1 VNGPDVFRSRV
12 ATDVV
17 PVAQR
22 DPAAFDNGLAEG
34 AAQIGNALEHVAAV
48 DQHVSREV
56 AASQQ
61 RIALELQKRQ
71 RSAQVAQGA
80 SAWAEIETGLDA
92 DRAALRD
99 SSAPGAPD
107 HIEKAN
113 TLITDR
119 LKGFLDTL
127 PADPEVR
134 ERFEPIVARYG
145 ATARHQEDEWAR
157 ASKAKFEGQN
167 VESWADTTGNG
178 LITTPTPEKLQQAFQ
193 ATDLLVGALDI
204 PGTAKAAIIAQKKR
218 AFSQAFLDGRL
229 QAGDWK
235 GARALLDAGQFDAYL
250 DPKEKT
256 NYLQRTE
263 NAADQAAREA
273 ELAQSRV
280 RDDARDAIKTV
291 EAKVEAGVVPSAAE
305 LRATR
310 QAATAAGLDPQDIV
324 KLDALDVKVDVNRS
338 YSPMIGQPGGADRIR
353 RDRDLLAGRIMS
365 GKASER
371 DQMAKAQLDKLV
383 ETADKAEAE
392 QLKTVAGQGPQ
403 GELQA
408 LSMLTGSADGRYSKA
423 EKIKPGLGLMALLA
437 PNARKAAIE
446 GDALRKGRGDDF
458 GKEEQIRQQVNAQLG
473 PVANEIGLYPSVV
486 KAAGD
491 IMASFRV
498 MHGGTGIDP
507 DDLKKG
513 LKLATG
519 GSVRPDGRVQGGLG
533 RVRGHPVLLPDWL
546 TDSEF
551 DAALSRQDFSNAVY
565 ANGSP
570 VSKDDIL
577 ARYRP
582 KFAGDDAQGNAR
594 YHFVDPAGNLLGD
607 KGNSPVVLTFKH

>member
-1 VNGPDVFRSRV
+1 MSGPDVYRNRV
-12 ATDVV
+12 STNVV
-17 PVAQR
+17 AVAQR
-22 DPAAFDNGLAEG
+22 DPSAFDTGAAEG
-34 AAQIGNALEHVAAV
+34 LGQVGNALEHVAATDAV
-48 DQHVSREV
+48 VGREV

-61 RIALELQKRQ
+61 RVAIELQKRQ
-71 RSAQVAQGA
+71 QSAQIAQGA
-80 SAWAEIETGLDA
+80 SAWAEVETGLDA
-92 DRAALRD
+92 DRSALRD
-99 SSAPGAPD
+99 ASTPGAPD
-107 HIEKAN
+107 HVDKAN
-113 TLITDR
+113 ALITDR
-119 LKGFLDTL
+119 LKAFYDAL
-127 PADPEVR
+127 PDDPDVR
-134 ERFEPIVARYG
+134 ERFAPIIARYG
-145 ATARHQEDEWAR
+145 ATARHEEDAWAR
-157 ASKAKFEGQN
+157 TSKTKFEGQN
-167 VESWADTTGNG
+167 VESWADTTGNA

-193 ATDLLVGALDI
+193 ATDLLVNALDI

-218 AFSQAFLDGRL
+218 VFSQAFLDGRL

-235 GARALLDAGQFDAYL
+235 GARTLLDAGQFDAYL

-273 ELAQSRV
+273 DLAESRV
-280 RDDARDAIKTV
+280 RDDARDAIAAV
-291 EAKVEAGVVPSAAE
+291 EAKVDAGVVPDASE

-310 QAATAAGLDPQDIV
+310 QQATVAGLDPQDIV

-338 YSPMIGQPGGADRIR
+338 YAPMVGQPGGADRIR
-353 RDRDLLAGRIMS
+353 RDRDILAAKMAS
-365 GKASER
+365 GNASER
-371 DQMAKAQLDKLV
+371 DQMAKAQLDKLT
-383 ETADKAEAE
+383 EHADKVEAE
-392 QLKTVAGQGPQ
+392 QLKTVAGEGPQ
-403 GELQA
+403 GELAA

-446 GDALRKGRGDDF
+446 GDALRKGRKDDF
-458 GKEEQIRQQVNAQLG
+458 GKEEQIRLQVNAQLG
-473 PVANEIGLYPSVV
+473 PVASEVGLYPEVV
-486 KAAGD
+486 KATGD
-491 IMASFRV
+491 IMASLRV

-546 TDSEF
+546 TDTEF
-551 DAALSRQDFSNAVY
+551 DVALSRQDFSNAVY
-565 ANGSP
+565 GNGAP
-570 VSKDDIL
+570 AIKDDIL